1 MMPVAAQTVAIVVLT
16 LWLAGC
22 AEPTGPQPS
31 KPATAAA
38 RSAPSKLPKRP
49 AAAKSTLKQTAPTAP
64 SEDGAAI
71 RARESAAPTVSEAQ
85 GPSKRGAIAG
95 PPPVDEDRVASQG
108 IRKVTGERLTL
119 YTDLPVDADL
129 DRLPELCDQAYR
141 QWCAYFDRIELAES
155 AWALR
160 GYLMKDEAK
169 FTAAGLL
176 PDDLPA
182 FANGY
187 ARGLEVWCRDQETPY
202 YRRHLVLHEATH
214 AFMFAAFGTC
224 GPPWY
229 MEGMA
234 ELLGTHSL
242 IDGRL
247 TLGAFPAAP
256 DDVPGW
262 GRIRMVREAVAAGRS
277 LAVDDILAYT
287 DDAYLVNEP
296 YAWCWALAAFLDG
309 HPRYRDRFRQL
320 PGELKVGDFN
330 RRVRQ
335 LFAADWPELND
346 EWRVFVHDLD
356 FGYDLARSAID
367 FAAGEPLAGK
377 QTVTVRTDRGW
388 QASGVRLAA
397 GKTYRLTASG
407 RYQVARQP
415 RPWWCEPGGVTIR
428 YVDGRPLGMLLA
440 AIVPEEISPEAA
452 EGFLSPV
459 AVGLGATLTPAES
472 GTLYLRIN
480 DRSSGLADN
489 AGALETTIEAP

>member
-1 MMPVAAQTVAIVVLT
+1 MPFGHQTVAIVT
-16 LWLAGC
+16 LAFFAAGC
-22 AEPTGPQPS
+22 ADDARPHPRTNSTTDAQRTDSQPHKRPASSDAVSPTTPLPGVADL
-31 KPATAAA
+31 ATAATTPQH
-38 RSAPSKLPKRP
+38 SP
-49 AAAKSTLKQTAPTAP
+49 PTASQVAGQETP
-64 SEDGAAI
+64 KAL
-71 RARESAAPTVSEAQ
+71 V
-85 GPSKRGAIAG
+85 G

-108 IRKVTGERLTL
+108 IRKVMGERLTL
-119 YTDLPVDADL
+119 YTDLPLDADF
-129 DRLPELCDQAYR
+129 DRLPELFDQAYQ
-141 QWCAYFDRIELAES
+141 QWCDYFDREDLAERT
-155 AWALR
+155 WALR
-160 GYLMKDEAK
+160 GCLMIEEVR
-169 FTAAGLL
+169 FIAAGLL

-182 FANGY
+182 FENGY
-187 ARGLEVWCRDQETPY
+187 ARGLEVWCRDQATAY

-214 AFMFAAFGTC
+214 AFMFTAFGTC

-229 MEGMA
+229 MEGTA

-242 IDGRL
+242 ADGRL
-247 TLGAFPAAP
+247 TLGDFPAEP

-262 GRIRMVREAVAAGRS
+262 GRIRMVRDAIAAGRS

-287 DDAYLVNEP
+287 NDAYLVNEP

-309 HPRYRDRFRQL
+309 HPRYRDRFRHL
-320 PGELKVGDFN
+320 PSELKADDFN

-335 LFAADWPELND
+335 LFATDWRELNV
-346 EWRVFVHDLD
+346 EWRLFVHDLD
-356 FGYDLARSAID
+356 FGHDLERSAID

-377 QTVTVRTDRGW
+377 QTVSVRTDRGW
-388 QASGVRLAA
+388 QSSGVRLMA

-440 AIVPEEISPEAA
+440 AIVPDEISPTAA
-452 EGFLSPV
+452 DGFLSPL
-459 AVGLGATLTPAES
+459 AVGLGATLTPEES